1 MATIQILIHRCESIH
16 TLAETGAILTQERWD
31 FYHVQYYLC
40 WLRFSE
46 FGLFGRAFSSQLIA
60 YQVLK
65 RLLSSGLSWA
75 GSMKSQS
82 TKTFFISTLIRN
94 EPLQNWGCRESQSF
108 GHVASQ
114 TCAKY
119 PNVDFSLDFFARHP
133 LSPFRT
139 PPAIPL
145 THRQMP
151 KCKISKFSQHCIL
164 LYHSCLILTAWN

>member
-1 MATIQILIHRCESIH
+1 MATIQILIHRCESTH
-16 TLAETGAILTQERWD
+16 TPAETGAILTQERWD

-119 PNVDFSLDFFARHP
+119 PGVDFSLDFFARHP
-133 LSPFRT
+133 LSPFWS
-139 PPAIPL
+139 PPAI
-145 THRQMP
+145 H
-151 KCKISKFSQHCIL
+151 SQ
-164 LYHSCLILTAWN
+164 TNAKV